1 MTKPII
7 FQCDEDL
14 KNEAS
19 KKLAD
24 CGVTM
29 SEYLRTCLEAFVQR
43 DSSRN
48 IKAEVLLAAEQAQS
62 TLAIHQ

>member
-19 KKLAD
+19 RKLAD
-24 CGVTM
+24 CGISM

-43 DSSRN
+43 QSSQN
-48 IKAEVLLAAEQAQS
+48 IKAEVLQAAEQAQS
-62 TLAIHQ
+62 TLSIQ